1 MNAVLKKKNKSRF
14 GSVGLC
20 SVVQIYAALHCT
32 VLHCSCTALQLRD
45 HVAFLLSLYIWLP
58 QLWRANCGRL
68 KKPNS
73 SIVEETWGHLLYSFM
88 GLKQDKCETH
98 ISSHM
103 SLLLSDLQRWRTAAL
118 QQPPP
123 PPRAVVC
130 HKSLSPWLIT
140 QALHH
145 GTPLSSLRMMDGGT
159 LAEQTRAKPR
169 ELWRTQGCRKW
180 SVAHAEDIHCMPYWL
195 GLDVAGFDPLKWW
208 LETPL
213 GLVGWVGWSVLWI
226 INAI

>member
-1 MNAVLKKKNKSRF
+1 MCSNYECYFKKEEQITTWISW
-14 GSVGLC
+14 SVQCCPDLC
-20 SVVQIYAALHCT
+20 GTALR
-32 VLHCSCTALQLRD
+32 CTALQLRD
-45 HVAFLLSLYIWLP
+45 HVAFLLSRYIWLP

-103 SLLLSDLQRWRTAAL
+103 SLLLSDLQGWRTAAL

-123 PPRAVVC
+123 PRAVIC

-145 GTPLSSLRMMDGGT
+145 GTPLSSLRMLDGGT
-159 LAEQTRAKPR
+159 LAERTRAKPR

-180 SVAHAEDIHCMPYWL
+180 SVAHAEDRHYMLYWL
-195 GLDVAGFDPLKWW
+195 GLDVVAFDPADRC

-213 GLVGWVGWSVLWI
+213 AELAELAEVSFE
-226 INAI
+226 